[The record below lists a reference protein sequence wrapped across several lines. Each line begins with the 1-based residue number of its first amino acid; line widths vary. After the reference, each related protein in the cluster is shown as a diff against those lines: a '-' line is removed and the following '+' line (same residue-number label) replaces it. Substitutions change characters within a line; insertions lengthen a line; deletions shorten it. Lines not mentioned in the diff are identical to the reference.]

1 MLAEQ
6 MLRDGNLQDALN
18 HLQELIRNKPE
29 DSAYRIFLFQLLSV
43 LGQWDRAQNQLDV
56 ISNLDKSA
64 WPMVNTY
71 KAVIQCEILRSD
83 VFDGK
88 SKPLIFGE
96 PPQWMALLLE
106 SVRLTGAGE
115 YPEAVS
121 LRDQAFD
128 QAPEI
133 PGSINEKTFKWL
145 ADADSRLG
153 PVLEIYL
160 NGSYYWT
167 PFQQIQMITI
177 TPPGDL
183 RDLIWLP
190 AEFTWINGGRAF
202 GLIPTRYPGSEIA
215 EDSAVRLA
223 RKTEWIEVA
232 EGIFQG
238 AGQRMLA
245 TDGDEYPLL
254 EIRQL
259 VLNNDTDIIKD
270 A

>member
-6 MLRDGNLQDALN
+6 MLRDGNLQGALSD
-18 HLQELIRNKPE
+18 LQERIRKKPE
-29 DSAYRIFLFQLLSV
+29 DSANRIFLFQLLSV
-43 LGQWDRAQNQLDV
+43 LGQWDRALNQLD
-56 ISNLDKSA
+56 IIANLDKSA

-83 VFDGK
+83 VFAGK

-106 SVRLTGAGE
+106 SVRLTGEGE
-115 YPEAVS
+115 YEEAVS
-121 LRDQAFD
+121 LRDQAFN
-128 QAPEI
+128 QASET
-133 PGSINEKTFKWL
+133 PGFINEKPFKWL

-160 NGSYYWT
+160 NGTYYWT
-167 PFQQIQMITI
+167 PFQQIQKIDI
-177 TPPGDL
+177 SQPADL

-190 AEFTWINGGRAF
+190 AEFTWTNGGQAY
-202 GLIPTRYPGSEIA
+202 GLIPTRYSGSEA
-215 EDSAVRLA
+215 AHDSLIQLA

-232 EGIFQG
+232 DGIFQG
-238 AGQRMLA
+238 AGQRMLT
-245 TDGDEYPLL
+245 TDEDDHSLL
-254 EIRQL
+254 DIRQL
-259 VLNNDTDIIKD
+259 TMNSADSVQN

>member
-6 MLRDGNLQDALN
+6 MLRDGNLQGALSD
-18 HLQELIRNKPE
+18 LQELIRKKPE

-43 LGQWDRAQNQLDV
+43 LGQWDRALNQLDIV
-56 ISNLDKSA
+56 SNLDKSA

-71 KAVIQCEILRSD
+71 RAVIQCEMLRSD

-96 PPQWMALLLE
+96 PPQWMAWLIE
-106 SVRLTGAGE
+106 SVRLTGEGKYE
-115 YPEAVS
+115 EAVS
-121 LRDQAFD
+121 LRDQAFN
-128 QAPEI
+128 QAPET
-133 PGSINEKTFKWL
+133 PGLINEKPFQWL
-145 ADADSRLG
+145 ADAESRLG

-167 PFQQIQMITI
+167 PFQQIQMINI
-177 TPPGDL
+177 TPPTDL

-190 AEFTWINGGRAF
+190 AEFIWTNGGQAF
-202 GLIPTRYPGSEIA
+202 GLIPTRYSGSDVSQDAGIQ
-215 EDSAVRLA
+215 LA

-232 EGIFQG
+232 DGVFQG
-238 AGQRMLA
+238 VGQRMLT
-245 TDGDEYPLL
+245 TDQDDYPLL
-254 EIRQL
+254 DIRKL
-259 VLNNDTDIIKD
+259 AMNSTDTGQN

>member
-6 MLRDGNLQDALN
+6 MLRDGNLQGALSD
-18 HLQELIRNKPE
+18 LQELIRNKPE

-43 LGQWDRAQNQLDV
+43 LGQWDRALNQLDI

-71 KAVIQCEILRSD
+71 KAVIQCEMLRSD

-106 SVRLTGAGE
+106 SVRLTGEGMYA
-115 YPEAVS
+115 EAVS
-121 LRDQAFD
+121 LRDQAFN
-128 QAPEI
+128 QASET
-133 PGSINEKTFKWL
+133 PGLINEKPFKWV
-145 ADADSRLG
+145 ADAESRLG

-160 NGSYYWT
+160 NGSYYWAA
-167 PFQQIQMITI
+167 FQQIQMINI
-177 TPPGDL
+177 TQPADL

-190 AEFTWINGGRAF
+190 AEFTWVNGGQAF
-202 GLIPTRYPGSEIA
+202 GLIPTRYPGSEA
-215 EDSAVRLA
+215 AQDSAIQLA

-232 EGIFQG
+232 DGIFQG
-238 AGQRMLA
+238 VGQRMLA
-245 TDGDEYPLL
+245 TDQDEYPLL
-254 EIRQL
+254 DIRQL
-259 VLNNDTDIIKD
+259 AINNSTDTV
-270 A
+270 